1 MSEHTEDDVFQL
13 AGHSD
18 VGRRK
23 HNEDAFL
30 IDPDLGLMIVADGV
44 GGHHSGEVASA
55 LTIEVLRREIAAGS
69 DLASAIKLANE
80 EVKEGVESGKGKTG
94 MATTVVALRLTGD
107 EFEVAWV
114 GDSRAYLW
122 DGQLKLLTRD
132 HSFVEAQLAAGQIT
146 LEEARTH
153 PRRHVILQAIGLQN
167 ERTIKVGSNS
177 GRLGAGNTVLLC
189 SDGVTDPLD
198 NEQLSHLIGRGSP
211 AQDTST
217 SLVNTAL
224 QCGGKDNSTAVILQ
238 YKPDAESEPGTAAK
252 IVWAF
257 DPETK
262 KYEGLPDSTPEREEP
277 GENLD
282 ETQVMRV
289 RASPAAN
296 TGSAAA
302 QDTTEAHKGTTGWQY
317 VWLTAIIG
325 SSLALALVY
334 LLR

>member
-1 MSEHTEDDVFQL
+1 MSEHTQDELFQF

-30 IDPDLGLMIVADGV
+30 IDPDLGLIVVADGV

-55 LTIEVLRREIAAGS
+55 LTIEVLRREVAAGS
-69 DLASAIKLANE
+69 DLSSAIQLANT
-80 EVKEGVESGKGKTG
+80 EVKEGVESGQGKTG

-122 DGQLKLLTRD
+122 DGHLKLLTRD
-132 HSFVEAQLAAGQIT
+132 HSYVEAQLAAGQIT

-153 PRRHVILQAIGLQN
+153 PRRHVILQAIGLQS
-167 ERTIKVGSNS
+167 EGKVKIGSNS
-177 GRLGAGNTVLLC
+177 GRLGAGNILLLC

-198 NEQLSHLIGRGSP
+198 NEQLSHLIGRGAP

-224 QCGGKDNSTAVILQ
+224 QCGGKDNSTAVIVQ
-238 YKPDAESEPGTAAK
+238 YKPDAQSEPGTAAK

-257 DPETK
+257 DPDTK
-262 KYEGLPDSTPEREEP
+262 KYEGLPDATPERAES
-277 GENLD
+277 GVNLD

-289 RASPAAN
+289 RASPAGN
-296 TGSAAA
+296 NSSAE
-302 QDTTEAHKGTTGWQY
+302 TTEGHKGATGWQY
-317 VWLTAIIG
+317 IWLTAIIG
-325 SSLALALVY
+325 STLAIALVY

>member
-1 MSEHTEDDVFQL
+1 VSEHTEASLFQF
-13 AGHSD
+13 AGHTD

-30 IDPDLGLMIVADGV
+30 IDPDLGLLVVADGV

-55 LTIEVLRREIAAGS
+55 LTIEVLRREISAGS
-69 DLASAIKLANE
+69 DLASAIQMANN
-80 EVKEGVESGKGKTG
+80 EVKAGVEIGKGKAG

-107 EFEVAWV
+107 QYELAWV

-153 PRRHVILQAIGLQN
+153 PRRHVILQAIGLQK
-167 ERTIKVGSNS
+167 EGSVEIGSNS
-177 GRLGAGNTVLLC
+177 GRLGAGNTLLLC

-198 NEQLSHLIGRGSP
+198 NEQLSHLIGRGTP
-211 AQDTST
+211 AQDTSS

-224 QCGGKDNSTAVILQ
+224 QCGGKDNSTAVIVQ
-238 YKPDAESEPGTAAK
+238 YKPESESEPGTAEQL
-252 IVWAF
+252 VWAF
-257 DPETK
+257 DPDTK
-262 KYEGLPDSTPEREEP
+262 KYEGLPDSTPKREEA
-277 GENLD
+277 GANLE

-289 RASPAAN
+289 KAVPATDKSSAEPSGSTDDHTSN
-296 TGSAAA
+296 TGWPYIFLVAIV
-302 QDTTEAHKGTTGWQY
+302 GTTFA
-317 VWLTAIIG
+317 LT
-325 SSLALALVY
+325 LVY
-334 LLR
+334 SLR